1 MSSISD
7 RIERYLLHIVEES
20 HGEINLKRNDLSEMF
35 SCVPSQINY
44 VIKTRFTIERG
55 YLVESKRG
63 EGGYLRIIKLP
74 AAEAKVYLDR
84 IREGSGD
91 YLSGDTARNFL
102 NRLVEEEIISP
113 RERDLLWQL
122 FKDESLPC
130 GKEEKSVQRAKMIRN
145 LIAYLVKEEDK

>member
-1 MSSISD
+1 MTSMSD
-7 RIERYLLHIVEES
+7 KIERYILHIVEES

-55 YLVESKRG
+55 FLVESKRG
-63 EGGYLRIIKLP
+63 EGGFLRIIKLP

-84 IREGSGD
+84 IRESAGD
-91 YLSGDTARNFL
+91 YLSGETTRNFL
-102 NRLVEEEIISP
+102 DRLVEEEIISP
-113 RERDLLWQL
+113 RERNLLWQL

-130 GKEEKSVQRAKMIRN
+130 GKEEKSVQRGKMIKN
-145 LIAYLVKEEDK
+145 LIAYLVKEEAQ